1 MPFFLTIKLLGGVI
15 KPIYIYMNDDVL
27 GHLREARAIL
37 NDETKS
43 GKGSRESSLVIT
55 KIDEALMWRERDLSQ
70 KMPIVNE
77 VSN

>member
-1 MPFFLTIKLLGGVI
+1 
-15 KPIYIYMNDDVL
+15 MNDDVL